1 MATIPNESKKMKA
14 LVDVAIKLG
23 LLGLMVYWCGLLISP
38 FVIIV
43 VWAAVL
49 AVALYPVFAW
59 LKGKLGGRSGW
70 ASTIIVLTGIV
81 LIVGP
86 VSAMALAMVDNI
98 QALQVH
104 LEAGDIRI
112 PPPPEGVSEW
122 PLIGKPIAKLWAQ
135 ASSDLGAVLNSFKP
149 QIKSMGSTLL
159 GMVAHTG
166 LGALQL
172 IASVIIAGIF
182 FGNAELSKQRLT
194 RLSKRILPGRGSEVV
209 DLAGATVRNVA
220 RGVVGISLFQSLL
233 AGIGLMLAG
242 IPFAGLLTFLCL
254 VLAIIQI
261 GPGLVI
267 IPTVIYAWYSMEF
280 LPALIFSVYI
290 IPVMIIDNILKPI
303 VMARGLNVP
312 MLVIFLGVIGGTLAH
327 GILGLF
333 IGPVVLSL
341 GYELMVAWMGEWQ
354 SSADESDAKG
364 GVRQNQKV
372 SDR

>member
-59 LKGKLGGRSGW
+59 LKGKLGGRGGW

-135 ASSDLGAVLNSFKP
+135 ASSDLGTVLNSFKP

-290 IPVMIIDNILKPI
+290 IPVMIMDNILKPI
-303 VMARGLNVP
+303 VMARGLDVP

-341 GYELMVAWMGEWQ
+341 GYELMVAWMGEGQ
-354 SSADESDAKG
+354 SSADESDAKA
-364 GVRQNQKV
+364 
-372 SDR
+372 